1 MITIRNI
8 DRFGKEIRE
17 RRKEKEGSELV
28 YVSQNMPTESDKGQA
43 YNLKVLSDA
52 SVSLLRHH

>member
-8 DRFGKEIRE
+8 NRFGKEIRE
-17 RRKEKEGSELV
+17 RRKKEGSELV
-28 YVSQNMPTESDKGQA
+28 YVSQNMPMESDKGQA